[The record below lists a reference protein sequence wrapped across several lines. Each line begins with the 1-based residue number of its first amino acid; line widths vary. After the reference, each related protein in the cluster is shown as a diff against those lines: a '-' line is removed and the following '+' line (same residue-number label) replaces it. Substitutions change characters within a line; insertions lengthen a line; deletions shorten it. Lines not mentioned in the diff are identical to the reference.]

1 MVRSDVFQ
9 REALPRLLFRVPFET
24 TRWSLVVAA
33 GSGDPSSARAAL
45 ATCAKPTGIRC
56 TSTSVV
62 AARARGMP
70 AISHK
75 GSSPHYSSGEISSI
89 CVRSAAA
96 FAPFCWRSH
105 RERPDA
111 DADADRRSLRHCATF
126 QRLGGSSRSRRR
138 HSSRLAIVRAPPGAA
153 GRACINA
160 ARHGSGNA
168 RTALRTVHRDAR
180 CARQ

>member
-111 DADADRRSLRHCATF
+111 DADRRPLRHCAMF

-138 HSSRLAIVRAPPGAA
+138 HSSRLAIVRAPAGAA
-153 GRACINA
+153 RRAYINA
-160 ARHGSGNA
+160 ARHGSRNA
-168 RTALRTVHRDAR
+168 RTALRAVRR
-180 CARQ
+180 SP